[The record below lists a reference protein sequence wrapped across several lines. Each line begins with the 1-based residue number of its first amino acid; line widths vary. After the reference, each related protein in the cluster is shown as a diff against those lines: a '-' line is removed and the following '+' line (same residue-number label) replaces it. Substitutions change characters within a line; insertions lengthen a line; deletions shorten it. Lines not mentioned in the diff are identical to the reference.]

1 MEGRNRGRKKQ
12 RKEGRKEGRKG
23 GRKEGKGRRWM
34 EEMVGRKGGRMEG
47 REGGWKEGKE
57 EGRDGGWKEEMVPPA
72 CAGWKMGNPSQALG
86 KAPALIGDHPPHT
99 RYHLSF
105 WLRIHLNGDMFKI
118 FPSHIFLPLW
128 IMCPRNQKFHF
139 GVSLR
144 PPLASELWPPRS

>member
-1 MEGRNRGRKKQ
+1 
-12 RKEGRKEGRKG
+12 
-23 GRKEGKGRRWM
+23 M